1 MPENGRK
8 EKNMNSIRK
17 SIKKTERYQKAE
29 MEVVK
34 FKDDALMYCFQ
45 IASVTQGPPVVNDE
59 TKDPKDAL

>member
-1 MPENGRK
+1 
-8 EKNMNSIRK
+8 MNSIRK

-45 IASVTQGPPVVNDE
+45 VASVIEGPPVVNDE